1 MMPKVIP
8 GLDAFMVIKNGTRL
22 GYPWVE
28 AIRAVLPWVEKFWIE
43 EGFGTDDTVTGLE
56 TLAHHYA
63 NVEVS
68 YYEWPQMQTG
78 FAIGAATQHLLD
90 GLNRQSTADWLLYV
104 QADELWPERSLNWIA
119 KIFEY
124 DQRFDSAAF
133 RFLHLAHNY
142 QELQF
147 PPGQESYTH
156 AIRLIRNNGRIKSH
170 RDAWTFEG
178 AKDTVRA
185 PESIRI
191 AHANSTHWRNYSLK
205 TRSHADTLYTDLPYY
220 RVSAE
225 ERERELAEA
234 AEVPELWART
244 TSPYAEWLPECVLP
258 TIGWPEYRAREELL
272 R

>member
-1 MMPKVIP
+1 MIP
-8 GLDAFMVIKNGTRL
+8 RLDAFMVVKNGTHL
-22 GYPWVE
+22 GYPWLE
-28 AIRAVLPWVEKFWIE
+28 AIRAVLPWVGKFWIE
-43 EGFGTDDTVTGLE
+43 DGFSADNTTACLE
-56 TLAHHYA
+56 KLAHNYD

-78 FAIGAATQHLLD
+78 FAIGAATQHLLER
-90 GLNRQSTADWLLYV
+90 LNRQSTTDWLLYV
-104 QADELWPERSLNWIA
+104 QADELWSAGSLNWIA
-119 KIFEY
+119 KLFEY
-124 DQRFDSAAF
+124 GQRFDSVAF

-156 AIRLIRNNGRIKSH
+156 AIRLIRNHAVIKSH

-178 AKDTVRA
+178 VQDTVRA
-185 PESIRI
+185 PDNVKI
-191 AHANSTHWRNYSLK
+191 AHANSTHWLNYSRK

-234 AEVPELWART
+234 IEVPELWART

-258 TIGWPEYRAREELL
+258 TVGWPEYRVREELL

>member
-1 MMPKVIP
+1 
-8 GLDAFMVIKNGTRL
+8 MVVKNGTHL
-22 GYPWVE
+22 GYPWIE
-28 AIRAVLPWVEKFWIE
+28 AIQAVLPYVERFWIE
-43 EGFGTDDTVTGLE
+43 EGFGTDNTVSCLE
-56 TLAHHYA
+56 TLAHNHA

-90 GLNRQSTADWLLYV
+90 RINRDSDADWLLYV
-104 QADELWPERSLNWIA
+104 QADELWPTDSLEWIA
-119 KIFEY
+119 RLFEHE
-124 DQRFDSAAF
+124 QRFDSVLF

-156 AIRLIRNNGRIKSH
+156 AIRLIRNHAAIKSH

-178 AKDTVRA
+178 VRDVVRA
-185 PESIRI
+185 PESIKI
-191 AHANSTHWRNYSLK
+191 AHANSTHWLNYGRK
-205 TRSHADTLYTDLPYY
+205 TRSHADTLYADLPYY

-234 AEVPELWART
+234 VEVPELWART

-258 TIGWPEYRAREELL
+258 TIGWSEYRVREELL

>member
-22 GYPWVE
+22 GYPWAE

-43 EGFGTDDTVTGLE
+43 EGFGADDTVTGLE
-56 TLAHHYA
+56 TLAHHHA

-68 YYEWPQMQTG
+68 YYEWPQLQTG

-90 GLNRQSTADWLLYV
+90 RLNRQSTADWLLYV

-205 TRSHADTLYTDLPYY
+205 TRSHADTLYTDLPHY

-234 AEVPELWART
+234 AEVPELWTRT